1 MIYQDHDD
9 ENDNDVS
16 VKVWKLCVSF
26 ISPRLPF
33 KVPST
38 KRLQAPKLKHTELQT
53 NLEIFGDTDISIK
66 KIQRSAE
73 YSAIVQTQMSDVY
86 L

>member
-66 KIQRSAE
+66 KVQSSAE

>member
-73 YSAIVQTQMSDVY
+73 YSAIVQTQMFDVH

>member
-66 KIQRSAE
+66 KRFRGLQNI
-73 YSAIVQTQMSDVY
+73 
-86 L
+86 LP

>member
-73 YSAIVQTQMSDVY
+73 NSATVETQMSDVH

>member
-26 ISPRLPF
+26 ISLRLPF

-53 NLEIFGDTDISIK
+53 NLGIFGDTDISIK

-73 YSAIVQTQMSDVY
+73 YSAIVQTQMSDVH